1 MLDDDFLLL
10 SAVDEADAF
19 AAVGVELMHLLRYI
33 CVNVIAVRKICKKHD
48 RLLANRMLG
57 GYYHRL
63 RQQRRETEKAF
74 KRLGLGAGGRGKS
87 GRSRQSPQGLS
98 GLDGGAASGQAPLL
112 GRMFASTMGNEL
124 EGNLDKLVGVLDMKI
139 QQLANS
145 TTIEMISSVLAF
157 ALSEYEITQNRADA
171 LSKVNTATALRRA
184 GSSAASLGSADADEL
199 EGLCYHF
206 PIPKSATFGLSPSP
220 RKLPAL
226 SSAQGY
232 AVQQSR
238 SPIETTLSSNSH
250 DFDSNSSNM
259 SLTRLKFVVASVYG
273 LREAARPKQNH
284 FRGYLSRAAM
294 TFTGPN
300 VVGDGLD
307 GCSRETLEFLVAY
320 DPDAALFV
328 PCDTLYRS
336 LQRGKSKGTVCGV
349 MTASL
354 AAANNGGETGSDYTV
369 QNALTIMPVPS
380 DYEYLESGLSSTL
393 KGWKATVA
401 DGDVIVQRGTVRLN
415 RLSVFLSCMNYYI
428 VSPSARAHTMIL
440 GEKMAHSATLIG
452 MASIS
457 SIIGALVHSY
467 LLSKDD
473 TASKLP
479 SAGPFFFRVPFILS
493 AMSALA
499 GNIIYADASRH
510 NSLLMAYCGRF
521 LVGFGSTE
529 GEVKFVHYLLDSEYS
544 FSSYSSTSI
553 IFSSTH
559 FCRIATPVLNCNLI
573 SKCIPPAGL
582 VSESAKLVKASMVG
596 ILIGPLL
603 GMFLAIGEKEIIS
616 PFGEETLMSP
626 RSVAAPGYFMA
637 GLWFLQICGLL
648 CFFQEPKKKAVP
660 PSSDDKKGKTE
671 ATPAANTDTQAID
684 GKKLCDNA
692 NGRDDSFL
700 QEDNGFVSDSSSS
713 SPQNAE
719 VAEKRNLLYRT
730 LSDATPDDLETA
742 YGTNPASTD
751 RDGTSMANSKKFAA
765 SDDEYA
771 SPDMVMDKRQRRRR
785 PFLSSMNRTRKLVF
799 HNVALPATI
808 AILAFA
814 TFALETIFSS
824 CAIITHRYFHWN
836 SALAGLWLTALGS
849 LVLPVNYAIES
860 ISRYREERVVMKVR
874 FM

>member
-74 KRLGLGAGGRGKS
+74 KRLGLGAGGKSRS

-98 GLDGGAASGQAPLL
+98 GLDGGAVSGQAPLL
-112 GRMFASTMGNEL
+112 GRMFASTIGNEL

-220 RKLPAL
+220 RKTPAL
-226 SSAQGY
+226 SSAPGY
-232 AVQQSR
+232 AVQQPR
-238 SPIETTLSSNSH
+238 SPVETTFSSHSH

-354 AAANNGGETGSDYTV
+354 AAANNCGETGSDYTV

-428 VSPSARAHTMIL
+428 ISPSARAHTMIL
-440 GEKMAHSATLIG
+440 GQKMAHSATLIG

-529 GEVKFVHYLLDSEYS
+529 G
-544 FSSYSSTSI
+544 
-553 IFSSTH
+553 
-559 FCRIATPVLNCNLI
+559 
-573 SKCIPPAGL
+573 
-582 VSESAKLVKASMVG
+582 
-596 ILIGPLL
+596 
-603 GMFLAIGEKEIIS
+603 
-616 PFGEETLMSP
+616 
-626 RSVAAPGYFMA
+626 
-637 GLWFLQICGLL
+637 
-648 CFFQEPKKKAVP
+648 
-660 PSSDDKKGKTE
+660 
-671 ATPAANTDTQAID
+671 
-684 GKKLCDNA
+684 
-692 NGRDDSFL
+692 
-700 QEDNGFVSDSSSS
+700 
-713 SPQNAE
+713 
-719 VAEKRNLLYRT
+719 
-730 LSDATPDDLETA
+730 
-742 YGTNPASTD
+742 
-751 RDGTSMANSKKFAA
+751 
-765 SDDEYA
+765 
-771 SPDMVMDKRQRRRR
+771 
-785 PFLSSMNRTRKLVF
+785 
-799 HNVALPATI
+799 
-808 AILAFA
+808 
-814 TFALETIFSS
+814 
-824 CAIITHRYFHWN
+824 
-836 SALAGLWLTALGS
+836 
-849 LVLPVNYAIES
+849 
-860 ISRYREERVVMKVR
+860 
-874 FM
+874 

>member
-1 MLDDDFLLL
+1 MALSHWHHLSIPSIFLQAEHVLDDDFLLL

-74 KRLGLGAGGRGKS
+74 KRLGLGAGGRSKS
-87 GRSRQSPQGLS
+87 SRPRQSPQGLS
-98 GLDGGAASGQAPLL
+98 GLDGGAASGQVPLL
-112 GRMFASTMGNEL
+112 GRMFASTIGIGNEL
-124 EGNLDKLVGVLDMKI
+124 EGNLDKLVGVLDTKI

-184 GSSAASLGSADADEL
+184 GSSANSLVSADADEL

-206 PIPKSATFGLSPSP
+206 PIPKSAAFGLSPSP
-220 RKLPAL
+220 RKASAL

-232 AVQQSR
+232 AMQQPR
-238 SPIETTLSSNSH
+238 SPIETTFSSNSH

-428 VSPSARAHTMIL
+428 ISPSARAHTVIL

-452 MASIS
+452 VASIS
-457 SIIGALVHSY
+457 SIIGALIHSH

-473 TASKLP
+473 AASKLP

-499 GNIIYADASRH
+499 GNILYADASRH
-510 NSLLMAYCGRF
+510 SSMLMAYCGRF
-521 LVGFGSTE
+521 LVGFGSSE
-529 GEVKFVHYLLDSEYS
+529 GEF
-544 FSSYSSTSI
+544 
-553 IFSSTH
+553 
-559 FCRIATPVLNCNLI
+559 
-573 SKCIPPAGL
+573 
-582 VSESAKLVKASMVG
+582 
-596 ILIGPLL
+596 
-603 GMFLAIGEKEIIS
+603 
-616 PFGEETLMSP
+616 
-626 RSVAAPGYFMA
+626 
-637 GLWFLQICGLL
+637 
-648 CFFQEPKKKAVP
+648 
-660 PSSDDKKGKTE
+660 
-671 ATPAANTDTQAID
+671 
-684 GKKLCDNA
+684 
-692 NGRDDSFL
+692 
-700 QEDNGFVSDSSSS
+700 
-713 SPQNAE
+713 
-719 VAEKRNLLYRT
+719 
-730 LSDATPDDLETA
+730 
-742 YGTNPASTD
+742 
-751 RDGTSMANSKKFAA
+751 
-765 SDDEYA
+765 
-771 SPDMVMDKRQRRRR
+771 
-785 PFLSSMNRTRKLVF
+785 
-799 HNVALPATI
+799 
-808 AILAFA
+808 
-814 TFALETIFSS
+814 
-824 CAIITHRYFHWN
+824 
-836 SALAGLWLTALGS
+836 
-849 LVLPVNYAIES
+849 
-860 ISRYREERVVMKVR
+860 
-874 FM
+874 

>member
-1 MLDDDFLLL
+1 
-10 SAVDEADAF
+10 
-19 AAVGVELMHLLRYI
+19 MHLLRYI

-74 KRLGLGAGGRGKS
+74 KRLGLGAGSRSKS
-87 GRSRQSPQGLS
+87 GRLRQPTQGLL
-98 GLDGGAASGQAPLL
+98 GLDGGVANGQAPLL

-171 LSKVNTATALRRA
+171 LSKVNTASALRRV
-184 GSSAASLGSADADEL
+184 GSSVNSLASADADEL

-220 RKLPAL
+220 RKAPAL
-226 SSAQGY
+226 SSVRGY
-232 AVQQSR
+232 AVQQQR
-238 SPIETTLSSNSH
+238 SPIENTSSSHSH
-250 DFDSNSSNM
+250 DFNSDSSNM
-259 SLTRLKFVVASVYG
+259 SLTRLQFVVASVYG

-294 TFTGPN
+294 TFTGPH

-320 DPDAALFV
+320 DPDTALFV

-336 LQRGKSKGTVCGV
+336 LQQGKSKGTVCGV

-354 AAANNGGETGSDYTV
+354 AAANIGEETGSDYAV
-369 QNALTIMPVPS
+369 QSALTIMPVPS

-428 VSPSARAHTMIL
+428 ISPSARAHTMLL
-440 GEKMAHSATLIG
+440 GEKMAHSAMLIG
-452 MASIS
+452 VASIS

-499 GNIIYADASRH
+499 GNIIYAGASRH
-510 NSLLMAYCGRF
+510 SSLLMAYFGRF
-521 LVGFGSTE
+521 LVGFGSAE
-529 GEVKFVHYLLDSEYS
+529 GEPIIDKYMNLFSLTLVFFVLTKLFHCVLSVHNEWYQ
-544 FSSYSSTSI
+544 T
-553 IFSSTH
+553 TK
-559 FCRIATPVLNCNLI
+559 TVLNCNLI

-582 VSESAKLVKASMVG
+582 VSESAKLVKASMIG
-596 ILIGPLL
+596 IFIGPLM
-603 GMFLAIGEKEIIS
+603 GMFLAIGEREMLT

-637 GLWFLQICGLL
+637 GLWFVQICGLL
-648 CFFQEPKKKAVP
+648 CFFQEPKKKKAP
-660 PSSDDKKGKTE
+660 TFSDDEKEVNKE
-671 ATPAANTDTQAID
+671 SMPAAKAGKKTANEKHVRDNTDGPD
-684 GKKLCDNA
+684 GSFVA
-692 NGRDDSFL
+692 EDS
-700 QEDNGFVSDSSSS
+700 GFVSDSTSS

-719 VAEKRNLLYRT
+719 MSEKRNLLYRT

-742 YGTNPASTD
+742 YGTNPASSERKDPPRT
-751 RDGTSMANSKKFAA
+751 NNK
-765 SDDEYA
+765 
-771 SPDMVMDKRQRRRR
+771 R
-785 PFLSSMNRTRKLVF
+785 PFLSSVNRARKMVF

-814 TFALETIFSS
+814 TFAHEILFSS
-824 CAIITHRYFHWN
+824 CAIITHRYFNWN
-836 SALAGLWLTALGS
+836 SALAGLWLASLGL
-849 LVLPVNYAIES
+849 LVLPVNYVIES
-860 ISRYREERVVMKVR
+860 ISRYREERVVFKVR
-874 FM
+874 SALNA

>member
-74 KRLGLGAGGRGKS
+74 KRLGLGTSGRSKS
-87 GRSRQSPQGLS
+87 GRSRQTPQGLS

-184 GSSAASLGSADADEL
+184 GSSANSLGSADADEL

-220 RKLPAL
+220 RKIPAL

-232 AVQQSR
+232 AVQQPR
-238 SPIETTLSSNSH
+238 SPIEATFSSNSH

-428 VSPSARAHTMIL
+428 ISPSARAHTMIL

-493 AMSALA
+493 ALSALA
-499 GNIIYADASRH
+499 GNIIYSDASRH
-510 NSLLMAYCGRF
+510 NSLLMAYFGRF

-529 GEVKFVHYLLDSEYS
+529 GELRTERLVCLHQ
-544 FSSYSSTSI
+544 STE
-553 IFSSTH
+553 
-559 FCRIATPVLNCNLI
+559 N
-573 SKCIPPAGL
+573 
-582 VSESAKLVKASMVG
+582 
-596 ILIGPLL
+596 
-603 GMFLAIGEKEIIS
+603 
-616 PFGEETLMSP
+616 
-626 RSVAAPGYFMA
+626 
-637 GLWFLQICGLL
+637 
-648 CFFQEPKKKAVP
+648 
-660 PSSDDKKGKTE
+660 D
-671 ATPAANTDTQAID
+671 
-684 GKKLCDNA
+684 
-692 NGRDDSFL
+692 
-700 QEDNGFVSDSSSS
+700 
-713 SPQNAE
+713 
-719 VAEKRNLLYRT
+719 
-730 LSDATPDDLETA
+730 
-742 YGTNPASTD
+742 
-751 RDGTSMANSKKFAA
+751 
-765 SDDEYA
+765 
-771 SPDMVMDKRQRRRR
+771 
-785 PFLSSMNRTRKLVF
+785 
-799 HNVALPATI
+799 
-808 AILAFA
+808 
-814 TFALETIFSS
+814 
-824 CAIITHRYFHWN
+824 
-836 SALAGLWLTALGS
+836 
-849 LVLPVNYAIES
+849 
-860 ISRYREERVVMKVR
+860 
-874 FM
+874 

>member
-19 AAVGVELMHLLRYI
+19 AAVGVELIHLLRYI

-112 GRMFASTMGNEL
+112 GRMFASTTMGNEL

-184 GSSAASLGSADADEL
+184 GSSAASLGSADADEV

-220 RKLPAL
+220 RKTPAL

-232 AVQQSR
+232 AVQQPR
-238 SPIETTLSSNSH
+238 SPVETTFSSNSH

-428 VSPSARAHTMIL
+428 ISPSARAHTMIL
-440 GEKMAHSATLIG
+440 GQKMAHSATLIG

-479 SAGPFFFRVPFILS
+479 SAGPFFFRVPLILS

-510 NSLLMAYCGRF
+510 NSLFMAYCGRF

-529 GEVKFVHYLLDSEYS
+529 GELK
-544 FSSYSSTSI
+544 
-553 IFSSTH
+553 
-559 FCRIATPVLNCNLI
+559 
-573 SKCIPPAGL
+573 
-582 VSESAKLVKASMVG
+582 
-596 ILIGPLL
+596 
-603 GMFLAIGEKEIIS
+603 
-616 PFGEETLMSP
+616 
-626 RSVAAPGYFMA
+626 
-637 GLWFLQICGLL
+637 
-648 CFFQEPKKKAVP
+648 
-660 PSSDDKKGKTE
+660 
-671 ATPAANTDTQAID
+671 
-684 GKKLCDNA
+684 
-692 NGRDDSFL
+692 
-700 QEDNGFVSDSSSS
+700 
-713 SPQNAE
+713 
-719 VAEKRNLLYRT
+719 
-730 LSDATPDDLETA
+730 
-742 YGTNPASTD
+742 
-751 RDGTSMANSKKFAA
+751 
-765 SDDEYA
+765 
-771 SPDMVMDKRQRRRR
+771 
-785 PFLSSMNRTRKLVF
+785 
-799 HNVALPATI
+799 
-808 AILAFA
+808 
-814 TFALETIFSS
+814 
-824 CAIITHRYFHWN
+824 
-836 SALAGLWLTALGS
+836 
-849 LVLPVNYAIES
+849 
-860 ISRYREERVVMKVR
+860 
-874 FM
+874 